1 MGSKE
6 SCEEASMQSGTQ
18 NEKERKMSFVL
29 SWQKSLTTTD
39 TQRESERASEGGS
52 YVELSVCFGVS
63 CLSATAAGSMELE
76 PQRFSK

>member
-39 TQRESERASEGGS
+39 TQRESERASEGGR
-52 YVELSVCFGVS
+52 EG
-63 CLSATAAGSMELE
+63 AT
-76 PQRFSK
+76 